1 MPTDKRLTIK
11 NLLIWVVILVVVS
24 VLFYYYENK
33 QKLKYGIWD
42 YRTLSFST
50 SPMVIYDDN
59 LYFSDEKN
67 NLYSLSKMGVL
78 NWVLDLECPLD
89 SKLIVSDEYI
99 LIRTSAVYQTFYPDV
114 VKNCQN
120 PERIHII
127 KRDVGKIDKIIK
139 NEKSIMSYVG
149 DDKLVYYSTVYGFYE
164 NYIKENVPVTIVKFD
179 MNDVR
184 LRAFNSE
191 YYVNNNI
198 VYLKN
203 LYQDV
208 FAIKIDSGEL
218 KWRFTSD
225 WNFKEKDTVD
235 AYEGSRSLIYD
246 DGVIYTSNKVQHST
260 AADIY
265 AFDAVSGVI
274 LGHYRIDA
282 GTSPGLLSASDK
294 HIYISSNDSRI
305 YALNKRNL
313 YPVWHVPTRGRALGA
328 LVPYNGVV
336 YVGTQAS
343 EIIGLDEETGERVYR
358 YRANHAVPGTPAIE
372 DGIIYFATNGG
383 SIHAVRLPEALTSGE

>member
-1 MPTDKRLTIK
+1 MSTDKRLTIK
-11 NLLIWVVILVVVS
+11 NLLIWIVILVVVS
-24 VLFYYYENK
+24 FLFYYYENK
-33 QKLKYGIWD
+33 QKLKYEIWD

-50 SPMVIYDDN
+50 SPMVIYGDN
-59 LYFSDEKN
+59 LYFSGKKN
-67 NLYSLSKMGVL
+67 HLYSLSKKGIL

-89 SKLIVSDEYI
+89 SKLIVSNEYI
-99 LIRTSAVYQTFYPDV
+99 LIRTSAAYQTFYPDV

-120 PERIHII
+120 PELIHVVNRLSGELINVVKSKTSTFSYTIDDGDII
-127 KRDVGKIDKIIK
+127 
-139 NEKSIMSYVG
+139 
-149 DDKLVYYSTVYGFYE
+149 YSTGTELYE
-164 NYIKENVPVTIVKFD
+164 YSDKNHNPIIKFD
-179 MNDVR
+179 MGDIR
-184 LRAFNSE
+184 LGGFNSIFHIE
-191 YYVNNNI
+191 
-198 VYLKN
+198 KN
-203 LYQDV
+203 TIYMKNMYQDV
-208 FAIKIDSGEL
+208 FALNLHTHKL

-246 DGVIYTSNKVQHST
+246 DGVIYTSNKVQHSS

-265 AFDAVSGVI
+265 AFDAESGVI

-305 YALNKRNL
+305 YELSKRNL

-383 SIHAVRLPEALTSGE
+383 SIHAVRLPEALSKP